1 MELYQINTTAYR
13 EEDMLLLSNAS
24 FEQIEEVLQPMV
36 NKERSNDDVWF
47 DHDDYMNALRTALP
61 DFKFF
66 YVPEPTEIVL

>member
-1 MELYQINTTAYR
+1 MELYQIKTTAYS
-13 EEDMLLLSNAS
+13 EEDMLLISDAPYD
-24 FEQIEEVLQPMV
+24 EIEKVLEPMV
-36 NKERSNDDVWF
+36 YAERKDKAWY

>member
-13 EEDMLLLSNAS
+13 EEDMLLISDAPY
-24 FEQIEEVLQPMV
+24 EEIEKVLEPMV
-36 NKERSNDDVWF
+36 NKERSDEDVWF
-47 DHDDYMNALRTALP
+47 DHDDYMTALRTALP